1 MNLNLT
7 ELLKIENPCGKMIAI
22 HCVIEDLISDFI
34 SLSLMQPDYLE
45 KLHLSHMDRVNLA
58 MALGLSP
65 DIYKPLKAIAT
76 IRNKFA
82 HQLDKNIDKSM
93 INEFFKSFPSK
104 GKDCIFSK
112 DYILNM
118 GKELNVF
125 GFSEGKTWKKLE
137 SDDQFI
143 LLIISLCYF
152 LKHEIDKYQ
161 FKKEIEQKDIQLGRQ
176 YLTISANK

>member
-7 ELLKIENPCGKMIAI
+7 ELLKIENPCGRMIAI

-34 SLSLMQPDYLE
+34 SRSLMHPDYLK
-45 KLHLSHMDRVNLA
+45 KLHLGHMERVSLSV
-58 MALGLSP
+58 ALGLSP
-65 DIYKPLKAIAT
+65 DIYNPLKAISE

-82 HQLDKNIDKSM
+82 HKSYKSIDKSA
-93 INEFFKSFPSK
+93 INDIFKVFPTK
-104 GKDCIFSK
+104 EK

-118 GKELNVF
+118 GRELNVF
-125 GFSEGKTWKKLE
+125 GFSEGKTWKKLDP
-137 SDDQFI
+137 DDQFT

-152 LKHEIDKYQ
+152 LKHEIDRYQ
-161 FKKEIEQKDIQLGRQ
+161 FKKEIDQKDIQLGRQ